1 MNFYENV
8 RRKLLAEID
17 FLLRDNL
24 DSLEESKKIDLLIA
38 EMISPKNFTNTDPH
52 NVVLTQKKA
61 FDDLCTILES
71 HGCVAPKKLTVFEYY
86 SKLKF
91 YEKKKNPVRAESQ

>member
-1 MNFYENV
+1 MNFYENI

-24 DSLEESKKIDLLIA
+24 ESLEESKKIDLLIA
-38 EMISPKNFTNTDPH
+38 EMISPKNYSNTDPQ
-52 NVVLTQKKA
+52 NIVLTQKKA

-91 YEKKKNPVRAESQ
+91 YEKKKKAIESQ

>member
-1 MNFYENV
+1 MNFYDNV
-8 RRKLLAEID
+8 RRKLLADID

-24 DSLEESKKIDLLIA
+24 NSLDESQKIDMLIA
-38 EMISPKNFTNTDPH
+38 EMISPKKFNNTDPE
-52 NVVLTQKKA
+52 NIVLKQKKA

-71 HGCVAPKKLTVFEYY
+71 HGCVNPKKLTVFEYY

-91 YEKKKNPVRAESQ
+91 YEKKKKTTPV